1 MFRQLTE
8 VINTRQRTLPMLSY
22 FLRRIAAAIPV
33 MLVVA
38 LFVFLLLRLSPGDPA
53 AIIAGDMA
61 TPEQL
66 AAIRESL
73 GLNQPLYRQFFVW
86 IWQLLQRDFSTS
98 LMAHTP
104 VLSMIGQRV
113 EPTISLALV
122 SIIFTILI
130 SVPLGVLA
138 AWKHGSWI
146 DNLVM
151 STSVLGFSVPVFVI
165 GYVLITVFAIELKWL
180 PVQGFRSISDGLGPF
195 AQRIVLPA
203 LTLSSVYVALVARMT
218 RASMLEVLG
227 EDYIRTARAKGLAE
241 VQVLFRHALRNAM
254 IPILTVIGTG
264 FAMMI
269 SGVVVT
275 ESVFNIPGLG
285 RLIVDAVLARDYP
298 VIQGMILLT
307 SGVYVVINLLI
318 DLSYA
323 ISDPRIRY

>member
-1 MFRQLTE
+1 
-8 VINTRQRTLPMLSY
+8 MLGY
-22 FLRRIAAAIPV
+22 FIRRVLAAIPV

-61 TPEQL
+61 TPQQL
-66 AAIRESL
+66 EAIRESL
-73 GLNQPLYRQFFVW
+73 GLNQPLYQQFFVW
-86 IWQLLQRDFSTS
+86 ISQLLRGDFSTS

-104 VLSMIGQRV
+104 VLTMIGQRL
-113 EPTISLALV
+113 EPTLSLALV
-122 SIIFTILI
+122 AIAFTILI

-165 GYVLITVFAIELKWL
+165 GYVLITVFALELRWL
-180 PVQGFRSISDGLGPF
+180 PVQGFSSITRGVVPF

-203 LTLSSVYVALVARMT
+203 LTLSSVYIALVARMT
-218 RASMLEVLG
+218 RASVLEVLG

-241 VQVLFRHALRNAM
+241 IHVLFRHALRNAM

-264 FAMMI
+264 FALMI

-275 ESVFNIPGLG
+275 ESVFN
-285 RLIVDAVLARDYP
+285 
-298 VIQGMILLT
+298 
-307 SGVYVVINLLI
+307 
-318 DLSYA
+318 
-323 ISDPRIRY
+323 

>member
-1 MFRQLTE
+1 
-8 VINTRQRTLPMLSY
+8 MLSY
-22 FLRRIAAAIPV
+22 FLRRVLAAIPV

-61 TPEQL
+61 SPEQL

-86 IWQLLQRDFSTS
+86 IWQLLQGDFSIS
-98 LMAHTP
+98 LMAHTS
-104 VLSMIGQRV
+104 VLSMIAQRV
-113 EPTISLALV
+113 EPTLSLALV
-122 SIIFTILI
+122 AIMFTIVI

-151 STSVLGFSVPVFVI
+151 STSVLGFSIPVFVI
-165 GYVLITVFAIELKWL
+165 GYVLITVFALELKWL
-180 PVQGFRSISDGLGPF
+180 PVQGFRSITEGIGPF

-241 VQVLFRHALRNAM
+241 GHVLFRHALRNAM

-264 FAMMI
+264 FALMI

>member
-1 MFRQLTE
+1 MFG
-8 VINTRQRTLPMLSY
+8 Y
-22 FLRRIAAAIPV
+22 FLRRVLAAVPV

-61 TPEQL
+61 SPEQL

-73 GLNQPLYRQFFVW
+73 GLNLPLYRQFFVW
-86 IWQLLQRDFSTS
+86 IWQLLQGDFSTS

-104 VLSMIGQRV
+104 VLNMIGQRL
-113 EPTISLALV
+113 EPTLSLALV
-122 SIIFTILI
+122 AIVFTILI

-151 STSVLGFSVPVFVI
+151 STSVLGFSIPVFVI
-165 GYVLITVFAIELKWL
+165 GYVLITVFALELKWL
-180 PVQGFRSISDGLGPF
+180 PVQGFRSIADGIGPF

-241 VQVLFRHALRNAM
+241 VHVLFRHALRNAM

-264 FAMMI
+264 FALMI